1 MTTEQV
7 IELVVAERER
17 QIAKW
22 GKQNLKLYF
31 WILILQEELGE
42 VAKAIIDEEPKE
54 NLLNEAVQVTAV
66 AVQMCEWASELVG
79 WPCNSR
85 EVLKLVFTGWKLS
98 DGLPM
103 NAHLEITTQI
113 GMLCAEKKDNIFQ
126 EAEFA
131 SNYLKRIVFNGCLLI
146 YRLSKQQQ
154 HEL

>member
-1 MTTEQV
+1 MTAEQV

-22 GKQNLKLYF
+22 GKQNLKLFF

-85 EVLKLVFTGWKLS
+85 EVLGLVFARRKLS
-98 DGLPM
+98 DGLAM
-103 NAHLEITTQI
+103 NAHLELTSLI
-113 GMLCAEKKDNIFQ
+113 GMLCTTKHDNIYQ
-126 EAEFA
+126 EAQFA
-131 SNYLKRIVFNGCLLI
+131 SSYLQQIVFNGCLLI
-146 YRLSKQQQ
+146 YRLSEQ
-154 HEL
+154 